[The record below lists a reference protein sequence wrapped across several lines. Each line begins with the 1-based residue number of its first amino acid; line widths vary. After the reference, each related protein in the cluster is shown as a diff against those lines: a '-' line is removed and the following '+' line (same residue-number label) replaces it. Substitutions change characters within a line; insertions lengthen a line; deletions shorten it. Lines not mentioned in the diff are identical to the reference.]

1 MDDSYPVPSSEDE
14 PSPPETPF
22 SLTVLFDCAPPRA
35 APRVPL
41 ACETTGAPTSE
52 DEPSPV
58 ACVAAPPASWSARC
72 RVTKRRRN
80 SGTIWSFHPC
90 SDRAVRR
97 PTDSFRPDP
106 QASATIAA
114 SSSGDRSFKILA
126 SYTSLTASTHRSVVQ
141 KSGWSL
147 TASAVGRSLGSGCSI
162 SCTTCRAAATT
173 CRGSLAVSNAFRLNA
188 PLIIRWFSY
197 RPAMV
202 SAPDP
207 PTGPALPPAFD
218 SA

>member
-14 PSPPETPF
+14 PPPLGVTPF
-22 SLTVLFDCAPPRA
+22 SLTVFFPPRCAPPRG
-35 APRVPL
+35 APRVPFV
-41 ACETTGAPTSE
+41 ACETTGALASE
-52 DEPSPV
+52 DEPSPAAAA

-90 SDRAVRR
+90 RDRAARR
-97 PTDSFRPDP
+97 PIDSFRPKP

-114 SSSGDRSFKILA
+114 SSSGARSFKILA

-147 TASAVGRSLGSGCSI
+147 TASAVGRSLGSGCSM
-162 SCTTCRAAATT
+162 SWTTCRAAATT
-173 CRGSLAVSNAFRLNA
+173 CRGSLAVSSAFRLNA

-197 RPAMV
+197 SPAIV
-202 SAPDP
+202 SGDCDAP
-207 PTGPALPPAFD
+207 GLV
-218 SA
+218 